1 MIIKDTW
8 YVSIFLNLP
17 RLMLGPILV
26 NGLCALESN
35 VYSDALDGMFYMCLY
50 VHYKI
55 WLSLIFSY

>member
-1 MIIKDTW
+1 
-8 YVSIFLNLP
+8 
-17 RLMLGPILV
+17 MLGPILV